1 MLIKLTHE
9 HLPIISD
16 YIEQFHDDVIY
27 LMKPVELFATGDA
40 KGVFYGAIENNQLL
54 GLFYFS
60 NKSVLAFHTLS
71 PKVLGSLDF
80 LKSIKAH
87 KPKFIKANQAM
98 IDGVYKLIC
107 RAVSE
112 ITESKSTL
120 MYYEGGPT
128 PIESL
133 EGFDLISGKHALVDE
148 LLGDLKFFI
157 DVESHFGRQS
167 KAINDIVKTFKA
179 MIEEENYLLV
189 VKDREMVAQGLIEDE
204 TEKMGIL
211 SGIYVS
217 PKYRKLG
224 LGECV
229 SRELTCRLVSRDKR
243 AVLFV
248 KNNNSNARRLYEKIG
263 YKSIKQYAV
272 LTISY

>member
-1 MLIKLTHE
+1 MLIKLNHK

-27 LMKPVELFATGDA
+27 LMKPVELFASGDA
-40 KGVFYGAIENNQLL
+40 KGIFYGAVENDQLL

-60 NKSVLAFHTLS
+60 NKSVLAFHTVS
-71 PKVLGSLDF
+71 AKVLGSLDF

-87 KPKFIKANQAM
+87 KPRFVKGNQAM

-107 RAVSE
+107 RTVSE
-112 ITESKSTL
+112 ISESKSTL
-120 MYYEGGPT
+120 MMYDGQA
-128 PIESL
+128 SNFMAND
-133 EGFDLISGKHALVDE
+133 GFELISGKHVMVDT

-167 KAINDIVKTFKA
+167 KAINDIVKEFKA

-189 VKDREMVAQGLIEDE
+189 VKEREMVAQGLIEDE
-204 TEKMGIL
+204 TERMGIL

-229 SRELTCRLVSRDKR
+229 SRELTNRLVTRNKQ

-248 KNNNSNARRLYEKIG
+248 KNNNPNARRLYEKIG
-263 YKSIKQYAV
+263 YKSIKDYAV
-272 LTISY
+272 LTINY

>member
-9 HLPIISD
+9 HLPKISD
-16 YIEQFHDDVIY
+16 YIEQYNDDVIY
-27 LMKPVELFATGDA
+27 LMKPVELFAAGDA
-40 KGVFYGAIENNQLL
+40 KGIFYGAIENDQLL

-98 IDGVYKLIC
+98 IDGAYKLIC

-112 ITESKSTL
+112 INESKSTL
-120 MYYEGGPT
+120 MVYEGQPE
-128 PIESL
+128 PDAPL
-133 EGFDLISGKHALVDE
+133 DGFALISGKHVLVDE

-167 KAINDIVKTFKA
+167 KAINDIVKEFKA

-189 VKDREMVAQGLIEDE
+189 VKEREMVAQGLIEDE

-224 LGECV
+224 LGERV
-229 SRELTCRLVSRDKR
+229 SRELTYRLVNREKQ
-243 AVLFV
+243 AILFV
-248 KNNNSNARRLYEKIG
+248 KNNNATARRLYEKIG

-272 LTISY
+272 LTITY